1 MSELKLIHPTKA
13 YEDQVMDY
21 KKEMLENGDSFDGCA
36 GLKNVNSYDEWL
48 DFDKRLKEEYGEDY
62 VPSDV
67 YLAVRVSDN
76 KLIGIIDFR
85 HSLSEFL
92 FNFGGN
98 IGYSVRPT
106 ERRKGYAKQMLKLLL
121 PKCKESGV
129 DKVLVCCD
137 KDNLASAKTIIGN
150 GGILENEVE
159 DAVELTKSN
168 IIQRYWINLN

>member
-1 MSELKLIHPTKA
+1 
-13 YEDQVMDY
+13 
-21 KKEMLENGDSFDGCA
+21 
-36 GLKNVNSYDEWL
+36 
-48 DFDKRLKEEYGEDY
+48 
-62 VPSDV
+62 
-67 YLAVRVSDN
+67 
-76 KLIGIIDFR
+76 
-85 HSLSEFL
+85 
-92 FNFGGN
+92 
-98 IGYSVRPT
+98 
-106 ERRKGYAKQMLKLLL
+106 MLKLLL